1 MPRHRLSTPIAK
13 YLLRP
18 VSDFATV
25 LPEVSRTTG
34 DDVKGRFNEKM
45 AVKAEKR
52 LEWIKDQY
60 LVKGKTQQQ
69 IANVLGITRQR
80 VNKIITDAGITK

>member
-1 MPRHRLSTPIAK
+1 M
-13 YLLRP
+13 LRP
-18 VSDFATV
+18 VSAFATV
-25 LPEVSRTTG
+25 VHEASRTTG

-45 AVKAEKR
+45 AANAKKR

>member
-1 MPRHRLSTPIAK
+1 M
-13 YLLRP
+13 LRP
-18 VSDFATV
+18 VLAFATV
-25 LPEVSRTTG
+25 VAEVSRTTG

-45 AVKAEKR
+45 AANSKKR

-60 LVKGKTQQQ
+60 LVKDKTQQQ

-80 VNKIITDAGITK
+80 VNKIITDAGIKK

>member
-1 MPRHRLSTPIAK
+1 M
-13 YLLRP
+13 
-18 VSDFATV
+18 
-25 LPEVSRTTG
+25 
-34 DDVKGRFNEKM
+34 KGRFNEKM
-45 AVKAEKR
+45 AQKASKR
-52 LEWIKDQY
+52 LDWIKEQY

>member
-1 MPRHRLSTPIAK
+1 M
-13 YLLRP
+13 LRP
-18 VSDFATV
+18 VPAFATV
-25 LPEVSRTTG
+25 VPEASRTTG

-45 AVKAEKR
+45 AANAKKR